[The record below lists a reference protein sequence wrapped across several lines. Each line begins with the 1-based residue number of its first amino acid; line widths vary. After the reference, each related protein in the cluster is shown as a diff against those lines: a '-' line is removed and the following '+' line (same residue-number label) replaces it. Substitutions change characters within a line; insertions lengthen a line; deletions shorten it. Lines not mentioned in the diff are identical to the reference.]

1 MSNLV
6 CMSVLLNE
14 RLVFEE
20 THYSFFFLLV
30 YAECLAS
37 SKCIKDIV
45 KYSFIKYKS
54 LYRVNSERQRIIE
67 AKAEN
72 ITVSFCILFRYETN
86 VGSSYI

>member
-6 CMSVLLNE
+6 CMSVLSNE
-14 RLVFEE
+14 RLFFEE
-20 THYSFFFLLV
+20 THYRFFLLV

-37 SKCIKDIV
+37 SKCVKDIV

-54 LYRVNSERQRIIE
+54 LYRVNSEHQRIE
-67 AKAEN
+67 TKAEN

>member
-6 CMSVLLNE
+6 CMSVLSNE

-20 THYSFFFLLV
+20 THYSFFLLV

-37 SKCIKDIV
+37 SKYIKDIV

-54 LYRVNSERQRIIE
+54 LYRVNSECQRIIE
-67 AKAEN
+67 TKAEN